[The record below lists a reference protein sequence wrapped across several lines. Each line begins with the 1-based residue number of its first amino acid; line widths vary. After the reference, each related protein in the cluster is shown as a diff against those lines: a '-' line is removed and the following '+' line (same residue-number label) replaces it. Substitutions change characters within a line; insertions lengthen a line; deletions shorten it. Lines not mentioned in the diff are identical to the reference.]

1 VQPFLKEY
9 PPSIRIPQ
17 DMPLKRLRE
26 LSMMVTFKKSI
37 IRRFKRLIKL
47 SEILSTSLKR
57 RKLKEIRRRKE

>member
-1 VQPFLKEY
+1 M
-9 PPSIRIPQ
+9 RIPQ

-37 IRRFKRLIKL
+37 IQRFKRLIKL